1 MKQILGLA
9 FLLIGVSMLIFFGFS
24 SVTDLMT
31 SANSSINAS
40 DDPALAESFKT
51 AKNVTVGT
59 FSILSNLPL
68 LIVII
73 IVIIVLFM
81 FVAITR

>member
-1 MKQILGLA
+1 MKQILGMV
-9 FLLIGVSMLIFFGFS
+9 FLLVGVSLLIFFGFS
-24 SVTDLMT
+24 SVTTLMD
-31 SANSSINAS
+31 SANESINS
-40 DDPALAESFKT
+40 SEDPTLAQNFDT

-68 LIVII
+68 LIVVI
-73 IVIIVLFM
+73 IVIIVLFT